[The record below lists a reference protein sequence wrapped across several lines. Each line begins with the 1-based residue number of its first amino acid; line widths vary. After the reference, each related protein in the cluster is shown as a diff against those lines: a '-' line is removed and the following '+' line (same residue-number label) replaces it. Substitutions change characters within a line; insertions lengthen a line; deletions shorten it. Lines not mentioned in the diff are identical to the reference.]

1 MYRAQGFAHATAVHH
16 LHRLRRAE
24 EGQGTVEYIGLILLM
39 AAVMAVVAAKTNG
52 PGAKIGDTVVKT
64 ITDSIANVGK

>member
-39 AAVMAVVAAKTNG
+39 AAVAAFVATKTNG
-52 PGAKIGDTVVKT
+52 DDIGKRVIGEINKAIDK
-64 ITDSIANVGK
+64 VG